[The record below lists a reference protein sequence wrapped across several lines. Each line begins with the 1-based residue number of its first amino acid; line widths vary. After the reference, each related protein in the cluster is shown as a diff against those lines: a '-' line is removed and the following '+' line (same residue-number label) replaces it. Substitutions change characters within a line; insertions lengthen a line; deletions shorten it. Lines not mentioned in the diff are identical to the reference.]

1 MGFGGSTAAMITS
14 LKNNS
19 RRKKREAFDGWTSS
33 DKESQGIKTEPVSQ
47 ETLAKIRK
55 KMRKQNRVNT
65 IKGVIIISISI
76 AITAWLFFRLTYR
89 M

>member
-1 MGFGGSTAAMITS
+1 MVASIKF
-14 LKNNS
+14 ND
-19 RRKKREAFDGWTSS
+19 RRNKRDAFSHLSGNTNA
-33 DKESQGIKTEPVSQ
+33 KSQGIEIEPVSQ
-47 ETLAKIRK
+47 EALGNIRK

-65 IKGVIIISISI
+65 IKGVIIISISM